1 MTNSNNYE
9 LLTSINEQVR
19 KDWNIPDECTDEVVM
34 FDVVKETLT
43 RFSKLTVEKVIK
55 ND

>member
-1 MTNSNNYE
+1 MTKPDNYE
-9 LLTSINEQVR
+9 LLLSINDQVR

-34 FDVVKETLT
+34 FDVIKETLT
-43 RFSKLTVEKVIK
+43 RYTKLTVEKVTK

>member
-43 RFSKLTVEKVIK
+43 RYSKLTVEKVTK
-55 ND
+55 DD

>member
-43 RFSKLTVEKVIK
+43 RFSKLTVEKVTK

>member
-1 MTNSNNYE
+1 MTNSNNLD
-9 LLTSINEQVR
+9 LLKSINDQVR
-19 KDWNIPDECTDEVVM
+19 KDWNIPDECTDEVIM

-43 RFSKLTVEKVIK
+43 RFSKLTVEKVTK

>member
-1 MTNSNNYE
+1 MNHSNNYE

-19 KDWNIPDECTDEVVM
+19 KDWSIPDECDDEVIM
-34 FDVVKETLT
+34 FDVVKETLR
-43 RFSKLTVEKVIK
+43 RFTKLTVEKVTK

>member
-1 MTNSNNYE
+1 MTKLNNYE
-9 LLTSINEQVR
+9 LLSSINDQVN

-34 FDVVKETLT
+34 FDVVKETLK
-43 RFSKLTVEKVIK
+43 RFTKLTVEKVTK

>member
-9 LLTSINEQVR
+9 LLSSINDQVK

-43 RFSKLTVEKVIK
+43 RYTKLTVEKVTK